1 MGKTK
6 EENITYKNIT
16 LVIYLFLVSELLVA
30 GEQKVSSKEL
40 AFDEKALAMV
50 DGVHDS
56 LSDHLIL
63 ISNYIDNFFADERME
78 EEDSSSKVVLSYLT
92 SNDQYR
98 GAKNEYT
105 LKARIHL
112 PKTEK
117 RLRLIIDSNVDDESF
132 ADANT
137 KNLAASETRF
147 NELRTALQYILLSSK
162 LWQVSTHSG
171 VRFSI
176 PLNPYAKLRIRRLFF
191 VKTFKLRLIQSL
203 YWYKTEGW
211 GETTS
216 FDIEKSLSK
225 KYFFRSNSQA
235 VAIRDTGQFSFAQTF
250 SIFQDI
256 GKKKIMVYS
265 VGSNA
270 DLNLPA
276 VTTSNF
282 INAKFRHNFYKKWAF
297 YEAVPSITWERE
309 NNFNASAGFLFR
321 LDIVFG

>member
-1 MGKTK
+1 
-6 EENITYKNIT
+6 
-16 LVIYLFLVSELLVA
+16 
-30 GEQKVSSKEL
+30 
-40 AFDEKALAMV
+40 MV
-50 DGVHDS
+50 DGVHNT

-63 ISNYIDNFFADERME
+63 ISNYVDNFFADKRME
-78 EEDSSSKVVLSYLT
+78 EEGSNSKMVLSYLT
-92 SNDQYR
+92 SYDQFR

-117 RLRLIIDSNVDDESF
+117 RLRLIIDSNVDDESV

-137 KNLAASETRF
+137 KNLAVSETRF
-147 NELRTALQYILLSSK
+147 NELRTALQYILLHSK
-162 LWQVSTHSG
+162 LWQVSAHTG
-171 VRFSI
+171 IRFSI
-176 PLNPYAKLRIRRLFF
+176 PLNPYAKLRVRRLYF
-191 VKTFKLRLIQSL
+191 VNSFKLRLIQSV

-225 KYFFRSNSQA
+225 RYFFRSNSQA
-235 VAIRDTGQFSFAQTF
+235 VAIRDTGQFTFAQTF
-250 SIFQDI
+250 SIFQDL

-270 DLNLPA
+270 DLTLPA
-276 VTTSNF
+276 VTKTYYF
-282 INAKFRHNFYKKWAF
+282 NAKLRHNFYKKWAF
-297 YEAVPSITWERE
+297 YEAVPGVTWERE
-309 NNFNASAGFLFR
+309 NNFDASAGFLFR